1 MSAIQKENLKGL
13 PLAELEAKLVGL
25 GHPPFRAKQLYR
37 WIYKERETD
46 FEKMTD
52 LSKDFRRELS
62 EKFTLPKIE
71 VSETHPAEDGTIKY
85 LVKLSDGEQ
94 VESVFIPT
102 EGRVTLCVSTQIG
115 CKMACTFCATGYQK
129 FVRDLKAWEIVDQLM
144 SVPHPRPITN
154 IVLMGMGEP
163 FDNYEEVMK
172 ALKLFNDPLGLKIGK
187 RHITV
192 STVGITDKVQPFIDA
207 SLGKLAISLHGTTD
221 EQRSEIMPINAKFPM
236 PELMETCRNLRFRG
250 TERVT
255 FEYILIKDF
264 NDSDD
269 DAYRLIKLMK
279 GIPFKINLLAYNENP
294 FVDFKR
300 PDESR
305 VLKFQNILLKHH
317 LTTTYRRSRGRDVA
331 AACGQL
337 RIEAENRLK
346 RQAWEKL
353 KGTLPQRSSTS
364 ELVPILSGGL
374 LRAESN
380 LPSSAP

>member
-1 MSAIQKENLKGL
+1 MELLKKENLKGL
-13 PLAELEAKLVGL
+13 PLPDLEKRILEM
-25 GHPPFRAKQLYR
+25 GHPAFRAKQLYR

-52 LSKDFRRELS
+52 LSKDFRKTLQ
-62 EKFTLPKIE
+62 EKFELPQIE
-71 VSETHPAEDGTIKY
+71 VSETHPSDDGTIKY

-102 EGRVTLCVSTQIG
+102 EGRVTLCVSTQVG
-115 CKMACTFCATGYQK
+115 CKMACSFCATGYQK

-144 SVPHPRPITN
+144 SIPHPRPITN

-172 ALKLFNDPLGLKIGK
+172 ALQLFNDPRGLKIGK

-192 STVGITDKVQPFIDA
+192 STVGITDKIQSFIDA

-221 EQRSEIMPINAKFPM
+221 EQRASIMPINAKFPL
-236 PELMETCRNLRFRG
+236 PELMDTCRKLKFKG
-250 TERVT
+250 TERIT
-255 FEYILIKDF
+255 FEYILIKDL
-264 NDSDD
+264 NDSDA
-269 DAYRLIKLMK
+269 DALRLVKLVQ
-279 GIPFKINLLAYNENP
+279 GIPVKINLLAYNENP
-294 FVDFKR
+294 FIDFKR
-300 PDESR
+300 PSEER

-317 LTTTYRRSRGRDVA
+317 LTSTYRRSRGRDVA

-346 RQAWEKL
+346 RKAWEKL
-353 KGTLPQRSSTS
+353 KGIPPSHSSTF
-364 ELVPILSGGL
+364 
-374 LRAESN
+374 
-380 LPSSAP
+380 APEPVLGA